1 MRYLMTGIF
10 FFHSIYIHS
19 QALFDREISIAVR
32 SMPLDEVLNKLQQEY
47 AIFFS
52 YGFDNATSKTPISVS
67 AEAISI
73 YDLLWEL
80 ARQADLEFIM
90 VGSTIVFRRVRK
102 LTTGCSI
109 QSIVDKQ
116 RELKCTH
123 SNEAEFLKRKI
134 SVPLQRLNGWK
145 YIHVPIVIR
154 PVTGQ
159 YALVEVVPRFKV
171 MFQVDL
177 NRFQSG
183 NSGLNSNQ
191 GLSILRAQDCVGVN
205 GSYQVSS
212 GPVLELSY
220 ARSFNIF
227 MTNLWRGSMAAMH
240 DEISVACLSTGGG
253 TSKTLIGLSVNLSC
267 IALQSKIPVTI
278 NPSFRYV
285 YVPFVFTNLDAK
297 TYGIALSLLV
307 DHRIGSLGSI
317 SCKGRFSVH
326 EAGGSTEHKPPSAR
340 PIFVDIGFRYTL
352 FPVDK

>member
-10 FFHSIYIHS
+10 FFHPIYIHS
-19 QALFDREISIAVR
+19 QALLDREISIAVR

-90 VGSTIVFRRVRK
+90 VGSTIVFRRVSGS
-102 LTTGCSI
+102 TTRCSI
-109 QSIVDKQ
+109 QNTVGKQ
-116 RELKCTH
+116 RELECTH
-123 SNEAEFLKRKI
+123 SNEDMFLQRKI
-134 SVPLQRLNGWK
+134 SVPLQRLNDWK
-145 YIHVPIVIR
+145 YIHVPIVIS
-154 PVTGQ
+154 PVTRQ
-159 YALVEVVPRFKV
+159 YALVEVIPRFKV

-183 NSGLNSNQ
+183 NSGSNSNQ
-191 GLSILRAQDCVGVN
+191 RLSILRAQDCVGVN

-212 GPVLELSY
+212 GTLLELSY
-220 ARSFNIF
+220 ARSFNISIA
-227 MTNLWRGSMAAMH
+227 NLWRASRAAMH
-240 DEISVACLSTGGG
+240 DEISVACLSTGVGA
-253 TSKTLIGLSVNLSC
+253 SKTLIGLSVNLSC

-285 YVPFVFTNLDAK
+285 YVPFVLANLDAK
-297 TYGIALSLLV
+297 IYSIALSLLV
-307 DHRIGSLGSI
+307 DHRIGSSGSI
-317 SCKGRFSVH
+317 FCKGRFSVH
-326 EAGGSTEHKPPSAR
+326 ETGGATEHKPTSAR
-340 PIFVDIGFRYTL
+340 PILVDIGFRYTL
-352 FPVDK
+352 FSVDK